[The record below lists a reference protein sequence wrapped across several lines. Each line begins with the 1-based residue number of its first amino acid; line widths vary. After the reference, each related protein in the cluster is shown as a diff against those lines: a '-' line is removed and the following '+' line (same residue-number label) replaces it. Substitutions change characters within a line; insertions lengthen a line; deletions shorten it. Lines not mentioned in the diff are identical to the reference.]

1 MASDEGRENLMTPRV
16 AAAPVSYGVFEMTV
30 GRPGLPEGPAL
41 IEAMAD
47 AGYAGSELGPPG
59 YLGRGREV
67 GELLAAHD
75 MQLAGSFLPLR
86 FSREEGFAEDMREL
100 ESTLTVLTEAAEG
113 RDQPVVLLSDAF
125 CEPDR
130 MRYAGAIEAHPESWL
145 GERRQQ
151 LLFDN
156 AHRAAEHC
164 RERGFVT
171 SFHPHAGTYIETPRE
186 VEALLENMDTSLL
199 GLCFD
204 TGHTAFGG
212 GDPLALLGQAR
223 ELVNHVHFKDVD
235 LELLARLRQEGKG
248 LEDAWTAGVFCALG
262 TGGGQ
267 VGECLQELLAAGYDG
282 WIVVEQ
288 DRVLAPDDPFDV
300 VLEAA
305 EHNRAWLRERG
316 L

>member
-1 MASDEGRENLMTPRV
+1 MTPRI

-30 GRPGLPEGPAL
+30 GRPGLPDGPAL
-41 IEAMAD
+41 VEAMAD

-59 YLGRGREV
+59 YLGQGREV
-67 GELLAAHD
+67 GELLTAYD

-86 FSREEGFAEDMREL
+86 FSREDGFAEDMREL
-100 ESTLTVLTEAAEG
+100 ERTLEALGEASEG
-113 RDQPVVLLSDAF
+113 REQPVVLLSDAF

-130 MRYAGAIEAHPESWL
+130 MRHAGAIEAHPETWL
-145 GERRQQ
+145 GERRQR

-156 AHRAAEHC
+156 AHRAAEVC
-164 RERGFVT
+164 RERGFAT

-186 VEALLENMDTSLL
+186 VDALLQHIDPGLL

-204 TGHTAFGG
+204 TGHSAFGG
-212 GDPLALLGQAR
+212 GNPLALLQEAG

-235 LELLARLRQEGKG
+235 LELLARLHAEGKG
-248 LEDAWTAGVFCALG
+248 LEDAWAAGVFCELG
-262 TGGGQ
+262 SGGAR
-267 VGECLQELLAAGYDG
+267 VDECLRRLLAGGYDG

-288 DRVLAPDDPFDV
+288 DRVLAADEPFERA
-300 VLEAA
+300 LEAA
-305 EHNRAWLRERG
+305 ERNRAWLRERG

>member
-1 MASDEGRENLMTPRV
+1 MTPRI
-16 AAAPVSYGVFEMTV
+16 AAAPVSYGVFEQTV
-30 GRPGLPEGPAL
+30 GRPGLPDGPAL
-41 IEAMAD
+41 VEVMAE
-47 AGYAGSELGPPG
+47 AGYVGTELGPPG
-59 YLGRGREV
+59 YLGGGREV
-67 GELLAAHD
+67 GELLADYD

-86 FSREEGFAEDMREL
+86 FSQDKGFAEDMREL
-100 ESTLTVLTEAAEG
+100 ESALTVLGEAAEG
-113 RDQPVVLLSDAF
+113 RDQPVVLLSDAS

-130 MRYAGAIEAHPESWL
+130 LRYAGAIEAHPETWL
-145 GERRQQ
+145 GERRRQ

-171 SFHPHAGTYIETPRE
+171 SFHPHAGSYIETPRE
-186 VEALLENMDTSLL
+186 VDALLERMDTSLL

-204 TGHTAFGG
+204 TGHSAFGG
-212 GDPLALLGQAR
+212 GDPLALLRYAR

-235 LELLARLRQEGKG
+235 LELLARLKNESKG
-248 LEDAWTAGVFCALG
+248 LAEIWAAGVFCRLG
-262 TGGGQ
+262 EGGARLD
-267 VGECLQELLAAGYDG
+267 ECLGELLAAGYDG

-288 DRVLAPDDPFDV
+288 DRVLAAGESFDI

>member
-1 MASDEGRENLMTPRV
+1 MTPRI
-16 AAAPVSYGVFEMTV
+16 AAAPVSYGVFEITV
-30 GRPGLPEGPAL
+30 GRSGLPDGPAL
-41 IEAMAD
+41 VQAMAD

-59 YLGRGREV
+59 YLGTGRDI

-75 MQLAGSFLPLR
+75 MQLVGSFLPLQ
-86 FSREEGFAEDMREL
+86 FSRDEGFAGDMREL
-100 ESTLTVLTEAAEG
+100 EGTLGMLTEAAAG
-113 RDQPVVLLSDAF
+113 REQPVVLLSDAF

-130 MRYAGAIEAHPESWL
+130 MRHAGAIEAHPEAWL

-156 AHRAAEHC
+156 MHRAAEYC
-164 RERGFVT
+164 RERGFVA
-171 SFHPHAGTYIETPRE
+171 SFHPHAGTYIESPRE
-186 VEALLENMDTSLL
+186 VDALLERMDPSLL

-204 TGHTAFGG
+204 TGHSAFGG
-212 GDPLALLGQAR
+212 GDPLALLRQAG

-235 LELLARLRQEGKG
+235 LELLARLHREGKG
-248 LEDAWTAGVFCALG
+248 LEEAWAAGVFCELG
-262 TGGGQ
+262 TGGAH
-267 VGECLQELLAAGYDG
+267 VDECLQELLAAGYEG

-288 DRVLAPDDPFDV
+288 DRVLAAGEPFDHM
-300 VLEAA
+300 LQAA

>member
-1 MASDEGRENLMTPRV
+1 MTSPI

-30 GRPGLPEGPAL
+30 GRPGLPDGPAL

-67 GELLAAHD
+67 GELLAAYD

-86 FSREEGFAEDMREL
+86 FSRDEGFAEDMREL
-100 ESTLTVLTEAAEG
+100 ESALGLLSEAAEG
-113 RDQPVVLLSDAF
+113 RDQPVVLLSDAS

-130 MRYAGAIEAHPESWL
+130 LRYAGAIEAHPEAWL
-145 GERRQQ
+145 GERRQR

-171 SFHPHAGTYIETPRE
+171 SFHPHAGSYIETPRE
-186 VEALLENMDTSLL
+186 VDALLEQMDTSLL

-204 TGHTAFGG
+204 TGHSAFGG
-212 GDPLALLGQAR
+212 GDPLALLRHAR

-235 LELLARLRQEGKG
+235 LELLARLKQEGKG
-248 LEDAWTAGVFCALG
+248 LEEIWAAGVFCPLG
-262 TGGGQ
+262 TGGAQ
-267 VGECLQELLAAGYDG
+267 VDECLLELIAAGYDG

-288 DRVLAPDDPFDV
+288 DRVLAPGESFDV
-300 VLEAA
+300 ALEAA

-316 L
+316 Q

>member
-1 MASDEGRENLMTPRV
+1 MTLPI

-30 GRPGLPEGPAL
+30 GRPGLPDGPAL

-67 GELLAAHD
+67 GELLAAYD

-86 FSREEGFAEDMREL
+86 FSRDEGFAEDMREL
-100 ESTLTVLTEAAEG
+100 ESALGLLSEAAEG
-113 RDQPVVLLSDAF
+113 RDQPVVLLSDAS

-130 MRYAGAIEAHPESWL
+130 LRYAGAIEAHPEAWL

-171 SFHPHAGTYIETPRE
+171 SFHPHAGSYIETPRE
-186 VEALLENMDTSLL
+186 VDALLEHMDTSLL

-204 TGHTAFGG
+204 TGHSAFGG
-212 GDPLALLGQAR
+212 GDPLALLRHAR

-235 LELLARLRQEGKG
+235 LELLARLKQEGKG
-248 LEDAWTAGVFCALG
+248 LAEIWAAGVFCPLG
-262 TGGGQ
+262 TGGAQ
-267 VGECLQELLAAGYDG
+267 VDECLLELIAAGYDG

-288 DRVLAPDDPFDV
+288 DRVLAPGESFEV
-300 VLEAA
+300 ALEAA

-316 L
+316 Q

>member
-1 MASDEGRENLMTPRV
+1 MTSPI

-30 GRPGLPEGPAL
+30 GRPGLPDGPAL

-67 GELLAAHD
+67 GELLAAYD

-86 FSREEGFAEDMREL
+86 FSRDEGFAEDMREL
-100 ESTLTVLTEAAEG
+100 ESALGLLSEAAEG
-113 RDQPVVLLSDAF
+113 RDQPVVLLSDAS

-130 MRYAGAIEAHPESWL
+130 VRYAGAIEAHPEAWL

-171 SFHPHAGTYIETPRE
+171 SFHPHAGSYIETPRE
-186 VEALLENMDTSLL
+186 VDALLEQMDTSLL

-204 TGHTAFGG
+204 TGHSAFGG
-212 GDPLALLGQAR
+212 GDPLALLRHAR

-235 LELLARLRQEGKG
+235 LELLARLKQQGKG
-248 LEDAWTAGVFCALG
+248 LAEIWAAGVFCPLG
-262 TGGGQ
+262 TGGAQ
-267 VGECLQELLAAGYDG
+267 VDECLRELIAAGYDG

-288 DRVLAPDDPFDV
+288 DRVLAPGESFEV
-300 VLEAA
+300 ALEAA

-316 L
+316 Q

>member
-1 MASDEGRENLMTPRV
+1 MTPRV
-16 AAAPVSYGVFEMTV
+16 AASPVSYGVFEMTV
-30 GRPGLPEGPAL
+30 RRPGLPDGRAL
-41 IEAMAD
+41 VEAMAD

-86 FSREEGFAEDMREL
+86 FARDDGFADDMRAL
-100 ESTLTVLTEAAEG
+100 EEALDVLAEAAEG
-113 RDQPVVLLSDAF
+113 REQPVVLLSDAF

-130 MRYAGAIEAHPESWL
+130 MRHAGAIEAHPETWL

-156 AHRAAEHC
+156 AHRAAELC

-186 VEALLENMDTSLL
+186 VEALLEQMDTSLL

-204 TGHTAFGG
+204 TGHSAFGG
-212 GDPLALLGQAR
+212 GDPLALLREAG

-235 LELLARLRQEGKG
+235 LELLARLHKEGKG
-248 LEDAWTAGVFCALG
+248 LEEAWTAGVFCELG
-262 TGGGQ
+262 SGGAR
-267 VGECLQELLAAGYDG
+267 VDACLQQLLAVGYDA

-288 DRVLAPDDPFDV
+288 DRVLAPDEPLDR

-305 EHNRAWLRERG
+305 ERNRAWLRERG

>member
-1 MASDEGRENLMTPRV
+1 MTLPI
-16 AAAPVSYGVFEMTV
+16 AAAPFSYGVFEMTV
-30 GRPGLPEGPAL
+30 GRTGLPDGPVL
-41 IEAMAD
+41 IDSIAD

-67 GELLAAHD
+67 GELLAAYD

-86 FSREEGFAEDMREL
+86 FSRDEGFAEDMREL
-100 ESTLTVLTEAAEG
+100 ESALGLLSEAAEG
-113 RDQPVVLLSDAF
+113 RDQPVVLLSDAS

-130 MRYAGAIEAHPESWL
+130 LRYAGAIEAHPEAWL

-171 SFHPHAGTYIETPRE
+171 SFHPHAGSYIETPRE
-186 VEALLENMDTSLL
+186 VNALLEHMDTSLL

-204 TGHTAFGG
+204 TGHSAFGG
-212 GDPLALLGQAR
+212 GDPLALLRHAR

-235 LELLARLRQEGKG
+235 LELLARLKQEGKG
-248 LEDAWTAGVFCALG
+248 LAEIWAAGVFCPLG
-262 TGGGQ
+262 TGGAQ
-267 VGECLQELLAAGYDG
+267 VDECLLELIAAGYDG

-288 DRVLAPDDPFDV
+288 DRVLAPGESFEV
-300 VLEAA
+300 ALEAA

-316 L
+316 Q